1 MKGIFITGT
10 NTNVGKTWVGG
21 QLIKE
26 LCNTNINVI
35 PRKPI
40 ESGWTEHDITQTDAW
55 ILANAANKTNSLG
68 EVCPHR
74 FKTPVSP
81 DRAAK
86 YEGVFLQLETLKH
99 NCTPNIDAQSF
110 LFVEGAGGFYS
121 PLCSDALNADLMVAL
136 DLPIIL
142 VTEDKLGCINHV
154 LLTIEAI
161 KRKNLSLLAVVLN
174 KITESENNLMDNEAD
189 LTKLINCPVIPVA
202 YNENNSK
209 AFKNICRIILK

>member
-1 MKGIFITGT
+1 MKGVFITGT
-10 NTNVGKTWVGG
+10 DTNVGKTWVGE

-55 ILANAANKTNSLG
+55 ILANAANKTDSLDK
-68 EVCPHR
+68 VCPHR

-86 YEGVFLQLETLKH
+86 YEGVFLKLETLRQ
-99 NCTPNIDAQSF
+99 NGTPNIDAQSF

-161 KRKNLSLLAVVLN
+161 ERKNLSLIAVVLN
-174 KITESENNLMDNEAD
+174 KITDNENNLMDNDAD
-189 LTKLINCPVIPVA
+189 LTRLLNCPVISVA
-202 YNENNSK
+202 CYKDNNK
-209 AFKNICRIILK
+209 AFSYLCNLCIK